1 MSNLTT
7 AGTQI
12 TKDLYLSHM
21 GDKAAVLK
29 QTWEF
34 TVVDVFYDV
43 ENDGANAD
51 EVLKAYFT
59 KVGRGGEQNSEVI
72 VRYDRNIWYNLVKS
86 KRKTECSV
94 LTVAAKIDYSEMT
107 LKFGWSVCVPG
118 DNFCKAI
125 GREQAVRRLESE
137 EAITIPYDAGMSIRE
152 NIFCNRD
159 ENRKI
164 WNRSL
169 IRHLSGR
176 Y

>member
-21 GDKAAVLK
+21 GDKAAVLNAR
-29 QTWEF
+29 TWEF
-34 TVVDVFYDV
+34 TTVDVFYDK
-43 ENDGANAD
+43 ENDGANVD
-51 EVLKAYFT
+51 EVLKAYFES
-59 KVGRGGEQNSEVI
+59 VGRGGEQNSDVV
-72 VRYDRNIWYNLVKS
+72 VRHDRNTWYNPV

-118 DNFCKAI
+118 DNFCKAT
-125 GREQAVRRLESE
+125 GRERAVSRLESE
-137 EAITIPYDAGMSIRE
+137 EAITIQYNAGMSIRD
-152 NIFCNRD
+152 NIYCNRD

-169 IRHLSGR
+169 VRHLSGR